1 MLLFTFTASTDQE
14 CVFSVKQSAIN
25 WFHSNRLHFYYEM
38 HGLVWF
44 GNTGLRAKQ
53 TEWHT
58 SHDPRF
64 VFVYNVYNVYLSL
77 EHLPAC
83 SFLTLCSNDIVASP
97 HVCQEILNA
106 VTSSH
111 CITLIYLKF
120 EGKAGCY
127 RCTVTP
133 SASIPSLKE
142 EQDKISLHVHLTDY
156 CDLSSAPWF
165 PVALCS
171 LNILLLTLSVQEIQ
185 QRVKRHKLPL
195 SLVAESFLLF
205 LKKNNYL
212 L

>member
-1 MLLFTFTASTDQE
+1 MLLFTFTAPTDQE

-25 WFHSNRLHFYYEM
+25 WLHSNRLHFYYEM

-44 GNTGLRAKQ
+44 GNTGLRVKQ
-53 TEWHT
+53 TEWNT
-58 SHDPRF
+58 SPDPRF
-64 VFVYNVYNVYLSL
+64 IFVYNVYNSYLSW

-83 SFLTLCSNDIVASP
+83 SFLTLCS
-97 HVCQEILNA
+97 

-120 EGKAGCY
+120 VGKAGCY
-127 RCTVTP
+127 RCTITL

-142 EQDKISLHVHLTDY
+142 EQDKISLHVHLTDC

-171 LNILLLTLSVQEIQ
+171 INILPLTEIQ
-185 QRVKRHKLPL
+185 QRAKRHKLPF
-195 SLVAESFLLF
+195 SLVALSLICF
-205 LKKNNYL
+205 
-212 L
+212 